1 MPPETLEEQKEE
13 RYLSDY
19 LRAPEFLQRQL
30 RLHEPDLLAKRGSL
44 YVEQEFRQTSPALK
58 PQDEIRLIDKS

>member
-1 MPPETLEEQKEE
+1 MRAETLEGQKEE

-30 RLHEPDLLAKRGSL
+30 RLHEADLLAKRGSL
-44 YVEQEFRQTSPALK
+44 YAELDFRQTSSGLK
-58 PQDEIRLIDKS
+58 PQEEDGLIEQT